1 MTTCGSGCSTLSSP
15 ASSWGW
21 AQVPSNSGDC
31 RMSALGQKQTSEHVW
46 AMSALPPKADIGTQ
60 PPDVRFVP
68 KADIAVRPKQKPRTM
83 PGLRVLSEVFN
94 STRSVPL
101 YFANARRP
109 HRSRHPIDYGEA
121 RPSTPS
127 RGRTGRIGAG
137 SRLEFVPI
145 VCDPDVAGRINRHV
159 GYHLDA
165 SALKN
170 MDDIARLRAGR

>member
-1 MTTCGSGCSTLSSP
+1 MVRL
-15 ASSWGW
+15 
-21 AQVPSNSGDC
+21 
-31 RMSALGQKQTSEHVW
+31 ALTN
-46 AMSALPPKADIGTQ
+46 
-60 PPDVRFVP
+60 VRFVP
-68 KADIAVRPKQKPRTM
+68 KADVAVHPLNEKPRHR
-83 PGLRVLSEVFN
+83 PGLRLSSEVFN

-109 HRSRHPIDYGEA
+109 HRGRHPIDYGEA
-121 RPSTPS
+121 RSSAPS
-127 RGRTGRIGAG
+127 RGRTGRVGAG

-170 MDDIARLRAGR
+170 MDDIARLRAGRIARRCCPRLIAKRNGPTCCRPRRHRCRRCLSPTGCFRQGR